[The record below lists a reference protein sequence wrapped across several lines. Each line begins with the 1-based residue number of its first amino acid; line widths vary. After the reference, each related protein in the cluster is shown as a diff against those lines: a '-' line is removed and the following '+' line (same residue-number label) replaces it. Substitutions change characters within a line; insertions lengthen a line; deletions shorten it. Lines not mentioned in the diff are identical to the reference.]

1 VLPGAAIRG
10 LQSRVICACNGRVGW
25 LFRCSAGHAGLS
37 LSFNLI
43 SIHIRLYM
51 AYSLIYLIAVVG
63 TAVSLILGVATQPGS
78 REETAVTVTLPCPDA
93 VLQTA
98 GTVLDPAVFT
108 DAVARWR
115 ALERLRDFR
124 SRLYGCLTRRAD
136 ALFELADA
144 VLCADHAV
152 TSLVQLCLEP
162 EFTRGHGALYDA
174 LSAGQVDDEMLF
186 SPLAAELPQA
196 VDGPEALAWI
206 AEHDVIDH
214 GLLDK
219 ALAGLSPGDAAQVRD
234 ACARWS
240 RLRFAVDAT
249 AYPRPDA
256 WCSPGREHVHN
267 GACHCKGSSKT
278 APGWEYQFAAAI
290 GHLRTAWAA
299 LLDVAR
305 TTPATR
311 TAATIAQVKN
321 VLRRLRAAGH
331 GHKAAPL
338 FIFDAGYSAAALAD
352 GLLGCPVHVLVR
364 LAAGS
369 VFYAEPVAWQGRC
382 GRPARRGA
390 AVHCLEPADFA
401 AAAAGSGPRGRKK
414 PLPPN
419 PGPDETLVLPD
430 TPLYGT
436 VRAEAWHDLHP
447 LIHGDRG
454 WFAGRNILP
463 VLPGTLVH
471 VTVERLPDGRDPHRA
486 MWLWHAGPGPLS
498 LDELW
503 RAYLARFDIEHAFK
517 LVKGTLGLTAAKIRA
532 PEQAD
537 RWTRLLMA
545 AHAQLLLA
553 RPLAA
558 DLRRPWEKH
567 PDSSRP
573 LAPGRIRRGFRNIH
587 HDLGTPA
594 RVAKPSRPGPG
605 RPKGSIKGP
614 APRYLLPG
622 EADMPRTT
630 DTTLTRQKVKT

>member
-1 VLPGAAIRG
+1 VLHRLPRPGSGLQTLPGTGPA
-10 LQSRVICACNGRVGW
+10 
-25 LFRCSAGHAGLS
+25 
-37 LSFNLI
+37 
-43 SIHIRLYM
+43 
-51 AYSLIYLIAVVG
+51 
-63 TAVSLILGVATQPGS
+63 
-78 REETAVTVTLPCPDA
+78 LPPA
-93 VLQTA
+93 P
-98 GTVLDPAVFT
+98 DPAVFAG
-108 DAVARWR
+108 AVARYR
-115 ALERLRDFR
+115 ALERLRRFR
-124 SRLYGCLTRRAD
+124 RSLYECLDARSD

-174 LSAGQVDDEMLF
+174 LAVGRIDDERLF
-186 SPLAAELPQA
+186 SLLAGELPQA
-196 VDGPEALAWI
+196 VDGEEARSRI
-206 AEHDVIDH
+206 AGHDLIDH
-214 GLLDK
+214 VMLEK
-219 ALAGLSPGDAAQVRD
+219 ALAGLPAGEAAQVRD

-278 APGWEYQFAAAI
+278 APGWEYQFTAAI

-299 LLDVAR
+299 LIDVAR
-305 TTPATR
+305 TVPATR
-311 TAATIAQVKN
+311 TAQTITQVKS

-331 GHKAAPL
+331 GAGEAPL
-338 FIFDAGYSAAALAD
+338 FVFDAGYSAAALTD

-369 VFYAEPVAWQGRC
+369 VFYAEPVTWEGKN
-382 GRPARRGA
+382 GRPAGRGA

-401 AAAAGSGPRGRKK
+401 ADTGTGAKGRRK

-419 PGPDETLVLPD
+419 PEPDEALVLPG

-436 VRAEAWHDLHP
+436 VTAEAWHDVHP
-447 LIHGDRG
+447 LVHADRG
-454 WFAGRNILP
+454 WFAGRKNLP
-463 VLPGTLVH
+463 VLRGTLVH
-471 VTVERLPDGRDPHRA
+471 VTVEHLPDGRDPHRA

-517 LVKGTLGLTAAKIRA
+517 LLKGALGLTAAKVRT

-537 RWTRLLMA
+537 RWVRVLMA

-553 RPLAA
+553 RSLAG
-558 DLRRPWEKH
+558 DLRRSWERQ
-567 PDSSRP
+567 PDPARP
-573 LAPGRIRRGFRNIH
+573 LTPGRVRRGFRNIRR
-587 HDLGTPA
+587 DLGTPA

-605 RPKGSIKGP
+605 RPKGSSKGP
-614 APRYLLPG
+614 APRHLLPG
-622 EADMPRTT
+622 EAGMPRTVNKP
-630 DTTLTRQKVKT
+630 LTREKVKT

>member
-1 VLPGAAIRG
+1 MLDTLPRPCSRLQTMPGTGDVLPAA
-10 LQSRVICACNGRVGW
+10 
-25 LFRCSAGHAGLS
+25 
-37 LSFNLI
+37 
-43 SIHIRLYM
+43 
-51 AYSLIYLIAVVG
+51 
-63 TAVSLILGVATQPGS
+63 
-78 REETAVTVTLPCPDA
+78 CP
-93 VLQTA
+93 VP
-98 GTVLDPAVFT
+98 DPAVFRE
-108 DAVARWR
+108 AVARWR
-115 ALERLRDFR
+115 ALRALEEFRL
-124 SRLYGCLTRRAD
+124 RLYGCFTARAD

-174 LSAGQVDDEMLF
+174 LSAGRVDDERLF
-186 SPLAAELPQA
+186 SLLASELPRA

-214 GLLDK
+214 RLLDR
-219 ALAGLSPGDAAQVRD
+219 ALAGLSPDDASRVRD

-249 AYPRPDA
+249 ACPRPDA

-267 GACHCKGSSKT
+267 GACRCRGSSRT
-278 APGWEYQFAAAI
+278 APGWEYQFTAAI

-299 LLDVAR
+299 LTDVAR

-311 TAATIAQVKN
+311 TEQTIAQVRN

-331 GHKAAPL
+331 GREAAPL
-338 FIFDAGYSAAALAD
+338 FVFDAGYS
-352 GLLGCPVHVLVR
+352 

-369 VFYAEPVAWQGRC
+369 VFYADPVTWEGRY
-382 GRPARRGA
+382 GRPARRGP
-390 AVHCLEPADFA
+390 AVHCLEPADFT
-401 AAAAGSGPRGRKK
+401 AGAGHGPRGRKK

-419 PGPDETLVLPD
+419 PEPGETLTLPD

-436 VRAEAWHDLHP
+436 VRAGAWHGVHP

-454 WFAGRNILP
+454 WFAGRTHLP
-463 VLPGTLVH
+463 VLRGTLIH
-471 VTVERLPDGRDPHRA
+471 VTVEQLPDGRDPHRA
-486 MWLWHAGPGPLS
+486 MWLWHACPGPLS

-517 LVKGTLGLTAAKIRA
+517 LLKGTLGLTAAKVRA

-537 RWTRLLMA
+537 RWARLLMTA
-545 AHAQLLLA
+545 SAQLLLA

-558 DLRRPWEKH
+558 GLRRPWEKH
-567 PDSSRP
+567 PDPARP
-573 LAPGRIRRGFRNIH
+573 LPPGRVRRGFRNIH
-587 HDLGTPA
+587 RDLGTPA
-594 RVAKPSRPGPG
+594 RVAKPTRPGPG
-605 RPKGSIKGP
+605 RPKGSGKGP

-622 EADMPRTT
+622 EAGMPRTAN
-630 DTTLTRQKVKT
+630 TTLTRRKVKT

>member
-1 VLPGAAIRG
+1 MNHHVLTPLPG
-10 LQSRVICACNGRVGW
+10 GRQLPLLAPASLGPAQ
-25 LFRCSAGHAGLS
+25 LAG
-37 LSFNLI
+37 
-43 SIHIRLYM
+43 
-51 AYSLIYLIAVVG
+51 AVDRFL
-63 TAVSLILGVATQPGS
+63 AL
-78 REETAVTVTLPCPDA
+78 RE
-93 VLQTA
+93 
-98 GTVLDPAVFT
+98 
-108 DAVARWR
+108 
-115 ALERLRDFR
+115 FR
-124 SRLYGCLTRRAD
+124 SELYACLTSRAD

-174 LSAGQVDDEMLF
+174 LAAGRIDDEKLF
-186 SPLAAELPQA
+186 SLLASELPQA
-196 VDGPEALAWI
+196 VDGPAAREWI

-214 GLLDK
+214 RLLDK
-219 ALAGLSPGDAAQVRD
+219 ALAGLPPDDARRVRD

-267 GACHCKGSSKT
+267 GACHCRGSSKT
-278 APGWEYQFAAAI
+278 APGWEYQFTAAI

-299 LLDVAR
+299 LVDVAR
-305 TTPATR
+305 TVPATR
-311 TAATIAQVKN
+311 TAQTIAQVKN
-321 VLRRLRAAGH
+321 VLGRLRAAGH
-331 GHKAAPL
+331 GAKAAPL
-338 FIFDAGYSAAALAD
+338 FVFDAGYSAAALAD

-369 VFYAEPVAWQGRC
+369 VFYAEPVTWEGKH
-382 GRPARRGA
+382 GRPPRRGA

-419 PGPDETLVLPD
+419 PEPDEELILPG

-436 VRAEAWHDLHP
+436 VRARAWHGVHP

-454 WFAGRNILP
+454 WFAGRNNLP
-463 VLPGTLVH
+463 VLPGTLIH

-517 LVKGTLGLTAAKIRA
+517 LLKATLGLTAAKVRA

-537 RWTRLLMA
+537 RWVRLLMA

-553 RPLAA
+553 RPFA
-558 DLRRPWEKH
+558 DGLRRPWEKQ
-567 PDSSRP
+567 PDPARP
-573 LAPGRIRRGFRNIH
+573 LAPARVRRGFRNIRR
-587 HDLGTPA
+587 DLGTPA
-594 RVAKPSRPGPG
+594 RVAKPTRPGPG
-605 RPKGSIKGP
+605 RPKGSSKGP

-622 EADMPRTT
+622 EASMPRTANT
-630 DTTLTRQKVKT
+630 PLTREKVKT

>member
-1 VLPGAAIRG
+1 MNHHVLTPLPG
-10 LQSRVICACNGRVGW
+10 GR
-25 LFRCSAGHAGLS
+25 
-37 LSFNLI
+37 
-43 SIHIRLYM
+43 
-51 AYSLIYLIAVVG
+51 
-63 TAVSLILGVATQPGS
+63 Q
-78 REETAVTVTLPCPDA
+78 LPLLAPA
-93 VLQTA
+93 S
-98 GTVLDPAVFT
+98 LDPAQLAG
-108 DAVARWR
+108 AVDRFL
-115 ALERLRDFR
+115 ALREFR
-124 SRLYGCLTRRAD
+124 SELYACLTSRAD
-136 ALFELADA
+136 ALFELANA

-174 LSAGQVDDEMLF
+174 LAAGRIDDEKLF
-186 SPLAAELPQA
+186 SLLASELPQA
-196 VDGPEALAWI
+196 VDGPAAREWI
-206 AEHDVIDH
+206 AGHDVIDH

-219 ALAGLSPGDAAQVRD
+219 TLAGLPPDDARQVRD

-267 GACHCKGSSKT
+267 GACHCRGSSKT
-278 APGWEYQFAAAI
+278 APGWEYQFTAAI

-299 LLDVAR
+299 LVDVAR
-305 TTPATR
+305 TVPATR
-311 TAATIAQVKN
+311 TAQTIAQVKN
-321 VLRRLRAAGH
+321 VLGRLRAAGH
-331 GHKAAPL
+331 GAKAAPL
-338 FIFDAGYSAAALAD
+338 FVFDAGYSAAALAD

-369 VFYAEPVAWQGRC
+369 VFYAEPVTWEGKY
-382 GRPARRGA
+382 GRPPRRGA

-419 PGPDETLVLPD
+419 PEPDEELILPG

-436 VRAEAWHDLHP
+436 VRARAWHGVHP

-454 WFAGRNILP
+454 WFAGRNNLP
-463 VLPGTLVH
+463 VLPGTLIH

-517 LVKGTLGLTAAKIRA
+517 LLKATLGLTAAKVRA

-537 RWTRLLMA
+537 RWVRLLMA

-553 RPLAA
+553 RPMAA
-558 DLRRPWEKH
+558 DLRRPWERH
-567 PDSSRP
+567 PDPARP
-573 LAPGRIRRGFRNIH
+573 LTPGRVLRGFRNIRR
-587 HDLGTPA
+587 DLGTPA
-594 RVAKPSRPGPG
+594 RVAKPTRPGPG
-605 RPKGSIKGP
+605 RPKGSSKGP

-622 EADMPRTT
+622 EASMPRTANT
-630 DTTLTRQKVKT
+630 PLTREKVKT

>member
-1 VLPGAAIRG
+1 
-10 LQSRVICACNGRVGW
+10 
-25 LFRCSAGHAGLS
+25 
-37 LSFNLI
+37 
-43 SIHIRLYM
+43 M
-51 AYSLIYLIAVVG
+51 AYSLIYLIAVDG
-63 TAVSLILGVATQPGS
+63 TAVSLMLGVARHPGA

-98 GTVLDPAVFT
+98 GVIPDQVPDPAVFT
-108 DAVARWR
+108 DAVSRWR
-115 ALERLRDFR
+115 ALERLRQFR
-124 SRLYGCLTRRAD
+124 QSLYQCLDARAD

-174 LSAGQVDDEMLF
+174 LSAGRIDDEKLF
-186 SPLAAELPQA
+186 SLLAAELPQA
-196 VDGPEALAWI
+196 VDGPQARTWI
-206 AEHDVIDH
+206 AEHDVIDR

-219 ALAGLSPGDAAQVRD
+219 ALACLPAGDAAQVRD

-278 APGWEYQFAAAI
+278 APGREYQFTAAV

-305 TTPATR
+305 TAPATR
-311 TAATIAQVKN
+311 TAQTIAQVKN

-331 GHKAAPL
+331 GVRSAPL
-338 FIFDAGYSAAALAD
+338 FVFDAGYSAAALAD
-352 GLLGCPVHVLVR
+352 GLAGCPVHVLVR

-369 VFYAEPVAWQGRC
+369 VFYAKPVTWEGKN
-382 GRPARRGA
+382 GRPPRRGA
-390 AVHCLEPADFA
+390 AVHCLEPADFT
-401 AAAAGSGPRGRKK
+401 AAGNGPRRRKK

-419 PGPDETLVLPD
+419 PEPDQTLTLPG

-436 VRAEAWHDLHP
+436 VTAEAWHRVHP

-454 WFAGRNILP
+454 WFAGRKNLP
-463 VLPGTLVH
+463 VLPGTLIH
-471 VTVERLPDGRDPHRA
+471 VTVERLPGGRDPHRA

-517 LVKGTLGLTAAKIRA
+517 LLKGVPGLTAAKVRA

-537 RWTRLLMA
+537 RWIRLLMA
-545 AHAQLLLA
+545 AHAQILLA
-553 RPLAA
+553 RPMAG

-567 PDSSRP
+567 PDPSRP
-573 LAPGRIRRGFRNIH
+573 LAPGRVRRGFRNIRA
-587 HDLGTPA
+587 DLGTPA

-605 RPKGSIKGP
+605 RPQGSTKGP

-622 EADMPRTT
+622 EADTPRTAKPAPN
-630 DTTLTRQKVKT
+630 REKVKT

>member
-1 VLPGAAIRG
+1 MLHTLPRPGSG
-10 LQSRVICACNGRVGW
+10 LQ
-25 LFRCSAGHAGLS
+25 
-37 LSFNLI
+37 
-43 SIHIRLYM
+43 
-51 AYSLIYLIAVVG
+51 
-63 TAVSLILGVATQPGS
+63 
-78 REETAVTVTLPCPDA
+78 TLPETGQALPSACLAGQDPDPGIF
-93 VLQTA
+93 TA
-98 GTVLDPAVFT
+98 
-108 DAVARWR
+108 AVARYR
-115 ALERLRDFR
+115 ALERLREFR
-124 SRLYGCLTRRAD
+124 SRLYDCLTRRAD

-174 LSAGQVDDEMLF
+174 LSCGGIDDERLF
-186 SPLAAELPQA
+186 SLLAGALPPLAG
-196 VDGPEALAWI
+196 DGPARAWI
-206 AEHDVIDH
+206 AEHDMIDR
-214 GLLDK
+214 GLLEK
-219 ALAGLSPGDAAQVRD
+219 ALTGLPLAGAAAVRD

-256 WCSPGREHVHN
+256 RCSPGREHVHN

-278 APGWEYQFAAAI
+278 APGWEYQFTAAV

-305 TTPATR
+305 TTPADR
-311 TAATIAQVKN
+311 TAQTIAQVRN

-331 GHKAAPL
+331 GREAAPL
-338 FIFDAGYSAAALAD
+338 FIFDAGYSAAALTD
-352 GLLGCPVHVLVR
+352 GLAGCPAHVLVR

-369 VFYAEPVAWQGRC
+369 VFYADPVTWEGRY

-390 AVHCLEPADFA
+390 AVHCLEPADFET
-401 AAAAGSGPRGRKK
+401 AAGHGPRGRKK

-419 PGPDETLVLPD
+419 PEPDETLVLPG
-430 TPLYGT
+430 TPLFGT
-436 VRAEAWHDLHP
+436 VQAEAWHGVHP
-447 LIHGDRG
+447 QIHGDRG
-454 WFAGRNILP
+454 WFAGRTHLP
-463 VLPGTLVH
+463 VLHGTLIH
-471 VTVERLPDGRDPHRA
+471 LTVERLPDGRDPHRA

-517 LVKGTLGLTAAKIRA
+517 FVKGILGLTAAKVRA

-537 RWTRLLMA
+537 RWARILMA

-567 PDSSRP
+567 PDPARP
-573 LAPGRIRRGFRNIH
+573 LTPGRVRRGFRNIRR
-587 HDLGTPA
+587 DLGTPA

-605 RPKGSIKGP
+605 RPKGSSKGP

-622 EADMPRTT
+622 QAGMPRTAN
-630 DTTLTRQKVKT
+630 TTLTRRKVKT